1 MFKRTLVC
9 FSREIWIEVKKSY
22 FKVLSSS
29 VHMKFPAFSRK
40 AFLILVNDS
49 DLNYFKLLKP
59 HFSETLFK
67 HIWKNLR
74 KKKTNKLRALRHE
87 VVNFR
92 DDVIPPHPGSKKF
105 TEMHTRFPFSL
116 AWKLYSS
123 RDTLPESID
132 QNKLY
137 VFKHTVGL
145 LGKIW

>member
-1 MFKRTLVC
+1 MTLVC

-22 FKVLSSS
+22 LKVLSSS
-29 VHMKFPAFSRK
+29 IHMKFPAFSRK

-59 HFSETLFK
+59 HFSETLLK

-74 KKKTNKLRALRHE
+74 KKKNKQIARLASRTL
-87 VVNFR
+87 VNFR

-123 RDTLPESID
+123 RDTQPESID
-132 QNKLY
+132 QNKLH